1 MWESPVHFCER
12 ACDSLHCD
20 AGAQLVFINAVL
32 CHAVFMRTQR
42 DGTNIDLWDI
52 FVRCVEHVDGMY
64 PRVSVAHVPLQAPH
78 GGWVRHTQ
86 QGTITAQWR
95 RLSLERC
102 GVGCPCCH
110 FLSRGTCAT
119 PPSPLRTLSP
129 THSPSLSRSHP
140 LSHAPPHP
148 LSLSSTLTHIQHA
161 VYRCAHVVAF
171 FQTTNQRVC

>member
-1 MWESPVHFCER
+1 MSVGSW
-12 ACDSLHCD
+12 LKY
-20 AGAQLVFINAVL
+20 L
-32 CHAVFMRTQR
+32 CICTKKLIRNDRFE
-42 DGTNIDLWDI
+42 I
-52 FVRCVEHVDGMY
+52 FVLKLYYR
-64 PRVSVAHVPLQAPH
+64 HVPARVCGARFNNAPTDYSICLLAHLQAPH

-171 FQTTNQRVC
+171 FQTTNQCVC